1 MDANKKK
8 VLFIGTT
15 DYNLTKTDET
25 IQKKWEGLAA
35 NIDAFVLARGQTLR
49 ARKYGAEFYLTPK
62 ILGKIGMPAWMLIS
76 FLRGLWIIMA
86 ERIDVI
92 VAQSPALDGCVAACL
107 KIITRR
113 ELIVEIHGD
122 WIESPF
128 FYFDIPCARVVR
140 KILIALGKFSLLRAD
155 KIRVISGATEKLARK
170 YYRGQR
176 IYKYP
181 TFTDIDIFKSETDL
195 SFEPVIM
202 YAGWLYRLKGVQFLI
217 EAFGRLQDKYPDFKL
232 LIVGDGPYRKELE
245 ALTEKSRIKRIEF
258 AGRKP
263 LFEVKDHM
271 RHSTCF
277 VLPSLS
283 EGLGR
288 VLIEAAM
295 LKKPSI
301 GTNVDGIPDIIQDGI
316 NGYLFEPGNVDELT
330 AKLDSLMGNKEL
342 AVKMGE
348 AGRKLVED
356 KFSTQKYFED
366 YVKMIND

>member
-1 MDANKKK
+1 
-8 VLFIGTT
+8 LFIGTA
-15 DYNLTKTDET
+15 DYDLTKIDET

-62 ILGKIGMPAWMLIS
+62 IFGKIGMPAWMLMG
-76 FLRGLWIIMA
+76 FLRGLWIIMT

-92 VAQSPALDGCVAACL
+92 VAQSPALDGFVAACL
-107 KIITRR
+107 KTITRR

-128 FYFDIPCARVVR
+128 FYFDIPFARVVK

-155 KIRVISGATEKLARK
+155 KIRVISRATEKLARK
-170 YYRGQR
+170 YYRGQP
-176 IYKYP
+176 IYKFP
-181 TFTDIDIFKSETDL
+181 TFTDIDIFKTETDL
-195 SFEPVIM
+195 SYKPIIM
-202 YAGWLYRLKGVQFLI
+202 YAGWLYRLKGVHFLI
-217 EAFGRLQDKYPDFKL
+217 EAFGRLQAKYPDFRL
-232 LIVGDGPYRKELE
+232 LIVGDGPYRKDLE
-245 ALTEKSRIKRIEF
+245 ALAAKLGVRRIEF
-258 AGRKP
+258 TGWKP
-263 LFEVKDHM
+263 LAEVKDHM

-301 GTNVDGIPDIIQDGI
+301 GTNVDGIPDIIQEGV
-316 NGYLFEPGNVDELT
+316 NGYLFAPGNVDEL
-330 AKLDSLMGNKEL
+330 AGKLDKLMGDKDL
-342 AVKMGE
+342 VRKMGE
-348 AGRKLVED
+348 AGRRFVED

-366 YVKMIND
+366 YIKMINDKK